1 MSSFSKFS
9 FLSII
14 PKMKIKIDIN
24 FETLNYLIE
33 MTIDKFEDVKKF

>member
-1 MSSFSKFS
+1 
-9 FLSII
+9 
-14 PKMKIKIDIN
+14 MKIKIDIN